1 VVRNRRQAA
10 GSLHSKAVRYNHRVK
25 TAIISDL
32 HLGTL
37 SGSDVLRDPEIRAAL
52 FEELRDADRLV
63 LLGDAIELRE
73 RPLGAALDQALPFFE
88 ELGAAL
94 GDVDVVLVPGNHDA
108 RLAEPL
114 LDQLSID
121 GAPLPLDA
129 LTDPSPGP
137 TAGIAAALAPTPLR
151 IAYPGI
157 WLRDDVYAT
166 HGHYMDVHLRL
177 PRVECI
183 AVAAVRRFA
192 GPLPDP
198 ATPDDYERLIR
209 PVYGLAF
216 GAAQAMPRRARP
228 RDRGPSEAA
237 WEVLAADRADRGR
250 SRRLKVRAIR
260 TAFPLAVAGVNR
272 LLRADFESDLGGEA
286 IFRSGLEGAT
296 EMARRLGVDAGHVI
310 TGHTHRGG
318 PRQDEAPWRLPG
330 RGELHNTGNWVFSTP
345 LHNPGTPP
353 NSYWPGTVTWVED
366 TGPPRRVEL
375 LRDRSHAEMLALA
388 ARSRGIRPAATPR

>member
-1 VVRNRRQAA
+1 M
-10 GSLHSKAVRYNHRVK
+10 K

-32 HLGTL
+32 HLSAI
-37 SGSDVLRDPEIRAAL
+37 SGSDVLRDPEVRAVL
-52 FEELRDADRLV
+52 FEELRGADRLV

-73 RPLGAALDQALPFFE
+73 RPLGAALDRALPFFT

-94 GDVDVVLVPGNHDA
+94 GDIEVVLVPGNHDA

-114 LDQLSID
+114 LDDLSIE
-121 GAPLPLDA
+121 GAPLSLDA
-129 LTDPSPGP
+129 LADPFPGP
-137 TAGIAAALAPTPLR
+137 TAAIAAALAPTRLR

-157 WLRDDVYAT
+157 WLRDDVYAI
-166 HGHYMDVHLRL
+166 HGNYMDAHLRL

-216 GAAQAMPRRARP
+216 GVAQAMPRRVRP

-237 WEVLAADRADRGR
+237 WEILAGDRPERSR
-250 SRRLKVRAIR
+250 SRRLKVRAAR
-260 TAFPLAVAGVNR
+260 GTFPLAVASVNR
-272 LLRADFESDLGGEA
+272 LLRADFESEIDGAA
-286 IFRSGLEGAT
+286 IFRAGLEGAT

-318 PRQDEAPWRLPG
+318 PRPGEAPWRLPG
-330 RGELHNTGNWVFSTP
+330 GGELHNTGNWVFSTP
-345 LHNPGTPP
+345 LFNPEAAP

-366 TGPPRRVEL
+366 SGPPRRVEL
-375 LRDRSHAEMLALA
+375 LRDRTHADLLELA
-388 ARSRGIRPAATPR
+388 ARSRGVRPVATRR

>member
-1 VVRNRRQAA
+1 M
-10 GSLHSKAVRYNHRVK
+10 K

-32 HLGTL
+32 HLSAI
-37 SGSDVLRDPEIRAAL
+37 SGSDVLRDPEVRAVL
-52 FEELRDADRLV
+52 FEELRGADRLV

-73 RPLGAALDQALPFFE
+73 RPLGAALDRALPFFA

-114 LDQLSID
+114 LDQFSID

-129 LTDPSPGP
+129 LADPSPGP
-137 TAGIAAALAPTPLR
+137 IAAIAAALAPTRLR

-166 HGHYMDVHLRL
+166 HGNYMDAHLRL

-216 GAAQAMPRRARP
+216 GVAQATPRRRVRP

-237 WEVLAADRADRGR
+237 WEILAGDRPDRTR
-250 SRRLKVRAIR
+250 SRRLKVRAVR
-260 TAFPLAVAGVNR
+260 GAFPLAVAGVNR
-272 LLRADFESDLGGEA
+272 LLHADFESEIDGAA

-296 EMARRLGVDAGHVI
+296 EMARRLGVDGGHVI
-310 TGHTHRGG
+310 TGHTHRAG
-318 PRQDEAPWRLPG
+318 PRPGEAAWLLPG
-330 RGELHNTGNWVFSTP
+330 GGQLHNTGNWIFSTP
-345 LHNPGTPP
+345 LFNPEAPP

-366 TGPPRRVEL
+366 SGPPRRVEL
-375 LRDRSHAEMLALA
+375 LRDRTHADLLDLA
-388 ARSRGIRPAATPR
+388 ARSRVPLG

>member
-1 VVRNRRQAA
+1 M
-10 GSLHSKAVRYNHRVK
+10 K

-32 HLGTL
+32 HLSSR
-37 SGSDVLRDPEIRAAL
+37 SGSDVLRDPEIRAVL
-52 FEELRDADRLV
+52 FEELRGADRLV

-73 RPLGAALDQALPFFE
+73 RPLGAALDRALPFFA
-88 ELGAAL
+88 ELGATL
-94 GDVDVVLVPGNHDA
+94 GDIDVVLVPGNHDA

-114 LDQLSID
+114 LDQLSIE

-129 LTDPSPGP
+129 LADPSPGP
-137 TAGIAAALAPTPLR
+137 TATIAAALAPTRLR

-157 WLRDDVYAT
+157 WLRDDVYAI
-166 HGHYMDVHLRL
+166 HGNYMDAHLRL

-198 ATPDDYERLIR
+198 AGPDDYERLIR

-216 GAAQAMPRRARP
+216 GVAQAMPRRD

-237 WEVLAADRADRGR
+237 WEMLAGDRPDRTR
-250 SRRLKVRAIR
+250 SRRLKVRAVR
-260 TAFPLAVAGVNR
+260 GAFPLAVAGVNR
-272 LLRADFESDLGGEA
+272 LLHADFESEIGGAA
-286 IFRSGLEGAT
+286 IFRAGLEGAT
-296 EMARRLGVDAGHVI
+296 EMARRLGIDGGHVI

-318 PRQDEAPWRLPG
+318 PRPGEAAWRLPG
-330 RGELHNTGNWVFSTP
+330 GGELHNTGNWVFSTP
-345 LHNPGTPP
+345 LHHPGTPP

-366 TGPPRRVEL
+366 SGPPRRVEL
-375 LRDRSHAEMLALA
+375 LRDRSHTDLRELA
-388 ARSRGIRPAATPR
+388 ARSRAPLG